1 MRRIWIPIFGLII
14 AIACAGYWYVF
25 ERDVAPTELRVLA
38 GARGSD
44 AYVLMSEISE
54 VVERHSDIVRLKVMP
69 GTTSSNSISA
79 INRRRVDLATIES
92 NTPAYADIKL
102 VANLFVDYFLL
113 VTRKP
118 DRQATLPAGQQAM
131 LDAAGVQPRAVV
143 DLPEMRI
150 AIPPSGSAANRA
162 FWSVVDHYKVPPER
176 LKTVAVDTERA
187 EVEFLAGRVDAIFV
201 VSSLRDPFLLSLVG
215 EAGLR
220 NIALNFVPIDQ
231 ADAMKLKRPYLN
243 AETVVKGAFDGAL
256 PLPKGDIVVP
266 GLNRL
271 LVAGDWVDEEAVR
284 ELVNIIFSNRLDL
297 LIRMP
302 LSSSIS
308 NPRDAGLVSLGLHEG
323 AASFYDRDEPSFL
336 QENAEPMALIVTIF
350 AMLFSA
356 SLALRRSMAG
366 RAKNRADTYNDQL
379 LDIARRTRETNDVAE
394 LKALSDELAEVLET
408 VVHALDTDKVTEE
421 GFQSFGLLWGSV
433 RDTLRDR
440 QREVA

>member
-1 MRRIWIPIFGLII
+1 MRRIWIPVFGLIL
-14 AIACAGYWYVF
+14 AIAAGGYWYVF

-44 AYVLMSEISE
+44 AFVLMSEISE
-54 VVERHSDIVRLKVMP
+54 VVERHSATVRLRVME
-69 GTTSSNSISA
+69 GSTSSNSISA
-79 INRRRVDLATIES
+79 INEQRVDLATIES
-92 NTPAYADIKL
+92 NTPAYSDIKL

-113 VTRKP
+113 VSRQP
-118 DRQATLPAGQQAM
+118 DREPALPAGQQAM
-131 LDAAGVQPRAVV
+131 LDAAGVQPRTVT
-143 DLPEMRI
+143 DLPQMRI

-176 LKTVAVDTERA
+176 LKTVAVNTERA

-201 VSSLRDPFLLSLVG
+201 VSSLRDPFLLSLIG

-220 NIALNFVPIDQ
+220 NVALNFVPIDQ

-256 PLPKGDIVVP
+256 PLPKTDIVVP

-271 LVAGDWVDEEAVR
+271 LVAGDWVEEEAIR
-284 ELVNIIFSNRLDL
+284 ELVDVVFSNRLDL

-302 LSSSIS
+302 LSSSIA
-308 NPRDAGLVSLGLHEG
+308 NPRDQGLVSLGLHGG
-323 AASFYDRDEPSFL
+323 AESFYDRDQPSFL
-336 QENAEPMALIVTIF
+336 QENAEPMALVVTIS
-350 AMLFSA
+350 ALLFSA
-356 SLALRRSMAG
+356 ALGLRRSMAG
-366 RAKNRADTYNDQL
+366 RAKNRADTYNEQL
-379 LDIARRTRETNDVAE
+379 LDIARRARETRDVAE

-408 VVHALDTDKVTEE
+408 VVHALDTDQVTEE

-433 RDTLRDR
+433 RDTLRDQ
-440 QREVA
+440 QREMA